1 MMKTWLCAIGAA
13 LLLALALAG
22 CRQEGNDPSPG
33 STGEQQETAAQSD
46 ALRGMLRGRLGEL
59 QLVRSDTMNSGEVS
73 IVLAFRQAAQDAAG
87 EELKLVTDFEYA
99 YPVQAFELVI
109 GSTGREGTHFS
120 LPQGEALP
128 AGAYRVD
135 IVEQRVILSYSDRD
149 GMKNGLEYLLLAMVE
164 ADESALKSSFADALL
179 ERGLRRY
186 DSFVLSNAFV
196 DGMKLPASADT
207 PCIGLSDPGSTV
219 SALLYDGETLLR
231 EVTAQTDA
239 DGTWS
244 LSLPAETEADR
255 LLFAVNGANMERFTG
270 ISWAGSILGS
280 PSGDMRIYIN
290 GVEQPVF
297 ESDAGLQ
304 VIASQSSPGETLQV
318 TVEYPFRNVV
328 VRPLSA
334 GVEPQTESGRVSFQ
348 VEQLPAKLSVEFD
361 GDPTDSVQLFLYGY
375 DPEPVPQPRK
385 GLLYFPPGEY
395 HYEENIVL
403 SSDQTVYLAEGALL
417 HARFEATGAENI
429 AILGRGIIDTY
440 AFPVETRMLNFTE
453 CKNITLRDFSLIGPR
468 SWMVVLV
475 DCDDCLLDG
484 VNVIGTAINS
494 DGVDIVGSRNV
505 TVQSGFFRNNDDC
518 IAIKSWGRDVQN
530 VRICGNVFW
539 NDLYGNGLEIGYET
553 RCESISDIVFE
564 DNDIIHVIQGATM
577 SIHLG
582 DRASVSNVRFR
593 DIRVEDSDGLLVEMF
608 IRETNYSQDAERG
621 HIRDVTI
628 EDIQIVGGQ
637 LGGIA
642 ITGYDAEHRVEEVS
656 VSGITYLGEP
666 LLTFPQELLT
676 LNAHTANIRYE
687 GSLISE

>member
-135 IVEQRVILSYSDRD
+135 IV
-149 GMKNGLEYLLLAMVE
+149 
-164 ADESALKSSFADALL
+164 
-179 ERGLRRY
+179 
-186 DSFVLSNAFV
+186 
-196 DGMKLPASADT
+196 
-207 PCIGLSDPGSTV
+207 
-219 SALLYDGETLLR
+219 
-231 EVTAQTDA
+231 
-239 DGTWS
+239 
-244 LSLPAETEADR
+244 
-255 LLFAVNGANMERFTG
+255 
-270 ISWAGSILGS
+270 
-280 PSGDMRIYIN
+280 
-290 GVEQPVF
+290 
-297 ESDAGLQ
+297 
-304 VIASQSSPGETLQV
+304 
-318 TVEYPFRNVV
+318 
-328 VRPLSA
+328 
-334 GVEPQTESGRVSFQ
+334 
-348 VEQLPAKLSVEFD
+348 
-361 GDPTDSVQLFLYGY
+361 
-375 DPEPVPQPRK
+375 
-385 GLLYFPPGEY
+385 
-395 HYEENIVL
+395 
-403 SSDQTVYLAEGALL
+403 
-417 HARFEATGAENI
+417 
-429 AILGRGIIDTY
+429 
-440 AFPVETRMLNFTE
+440 
-453 CKNITLRDFSLIGPR
+453 
-468 SWMVVLV
+468 
-475 DCDDCLLDG
+475 
-484 VNVIGTAINS
+484 
-494 DGVDIVGSRNV
+494 GSRNV
-505 TVQSGFFRNNDDC
+505 TVQNGFFRNNDDC

-656 VSGITYLGEP
+656 VSGITYLGES

-676 LNAHTANIRYE
+676 LKAHTANIRYE

>member
-1 MMKTWLCAIGAA
+1 MKTWLCAIGAA

-22 CRQEGNDPSPG
+22 CRQEGNDPPPG
-33 STGEQQETAAQSD
+33 GTGEQQETAAQSD

-255 LLFAVNGANMERFTG
+255 LLFAVNGANSSRPSSRWSLTETRPTACSSFSTGTTPSRFRSPG
-270 ISWAGSILGS
+270 RVCCIFRPANIIMRRISCS
-280 PSGDMRIYIN
+280 PSIRPCILPRARCCMPALKQR
-290 GVEQPVF
+290 EPKT
-297 ESDAGLQ
+297 
-304 VIASQSSPGETLQV
+304 SP
-318 TVEYPFRNVV
+318 F
-328 VRPLSA
+328 SA
-334 GVEPQTESGRVSFQ
+334 G
-348 VEQLPAKLSVEFD
+348 
-361 GDPTDSVQLFLYGY
+361 
-375 DPEPVPQPRK
+375 
-385 GLLYFPPGEY
+385 
-395 HYEENIVL
+395 
-403 SSDQTVYLAEGALL
+403 
-417 HARFEATGAENI
+417 
-429 AILGRGIIDTY
+429 
-440 AFPVETRMLNFTE
+440 
-453 CKNITLRDFSLIGPR
+453 
-468 SWMVVLV
+468 
-475 DCDDCLLDG
+475 
-484 VNVIGTAINS
+484 
-494 DGVDIVGSRNV
+494 
-505 TVQSGFFRNNDDC
+505 
-518 IAIKSWGRDVQN
+518 
-530 VRICGNVFW
+530 
-539 NDLYGNGLEIGYET
+539 
-553 RCESISDIVFE
+553 
-564 DNDIIHVIQGATM
+564 
-577 SIHLG
+577 
-582 DRASVSNVRFR
+582 
-593 DIRVEDSDGLLVEMF
+593 
-608 IRETNYSQDAERG
+608 
-621 HIRDVTI
+621 
-628 EDIQIVGGQ
+628 
-637 LGGIA
+637 
-642 ITGYDAEHRVEEVS
+642 
-656 VSGITYLGEP
+656 
-666 LLTFPQELLT
+666 
-676 LNAHTANIRYE
+676 
-687 GSLISE
+687 GSLTPTHFRWKPGCSTLPSAKISRCGIFR

>member
-1 MMKTWLCAIGAA
+1 
-13 LLLALALAG
+13 
-22 CRQEGNDPSPG
+22 
-33 STGEQQETAAQSD
+33 
-46 ALRGMLRGRLGEL
+46 
-59 QLVRSDTMNSGEVS
+59 
-73 IVLAFRQAAQDAAG
+73 
-87 EELKLVTDFEYA
+87 
-99 YPVQAFELVI
+99 
-109 GSTGREGTHFS
+109 
-120 LPQGEALP
+120 
-128 AGAYRVD
+128 
-135 IVEQRVILSYSDRD
+135 
-149 GMKNGLEYLLLAMVE
+149 
-164 ADESALKSSFADALL
+164 
-179 ERGLRRY
+179 
-186 DSFVLSNAFV
+186 
-196 DGMKLPASADT
+196 
-207 PCIGLSDPGSTV
+207 
-219 SALLYDGETLLR
+219 
-231 EVTAQTDA
+231 
-239 DGTWS
+239 
-244 LSLPAETEADR
+244 
-255 LLFAVNGANMERFTG
+255 
-270 ISWAGSILGS
+270 
-280 PSGDMRIYIN
+280 
-290 GVEQPVF
+290 
-297 ESDAGLQ
+297 
-304 VIASQSSPGETLQV
+304 
-318 TVEYPFRNVV
+318 
-328 VRPLSA
+328 
-334 GVEPQTESGRVSFQ
+334 
-348 VEQLPAKLSVEFD
+348 
-361 GDPTDSVQLFLYGY
+361 
-375 DPEPVPQPRK
+375 
-385 GLLYFPPGEY
+385 
-395 HYEENIVL
+395 
-403 SSDQTVYLAEGALL
+403 
-417 HARFEATGAENI
+417 
-429 AILGRGIIDTY
+429 
-440 AFPVETRMLNFTE
+440 MLNFTE
-453 CKNITLRDFSLIGPR
+453 CKNIMLRDFSLIGPR

-505 TVQSGFFRNNDDC
+505 TVQNGFFRNNDDC